1 MFYRNKKDIQFVPVL
16 RTDRRKLPA
25 ETTSAIDNKKYKRL
39 ITALNLRELWN
50 RRSKSFVNGAAR

>member
-1 MFYRNKKDIQFVPVL
+1 MFCRSKKDIQFVPVL

-39 ITALNLRELWN
+39 ITALNLRE
-50 RRSKSFVNGAAR
+50 R